1 MKALVGPDT
10 NTRLPPSAEERKP
23 PTMEANNPCKGE
35 TPIPI
40 AIAIAKGK
48 ARIPAVRPAIKSFF
62 NVLKEYPC
70 FKQVTNLGIR
80 CLKDRETFT
89 KASSVFEKDGSF
101 LIVERKFIQRG
112 GRKSYSKMPF
122 LFFFVPRIGTKT

>member
-1 MKALVGPDT
+1 MEIKELVGPEI
-10 NTRLPPSAEERKP
+10 NTRLPPKAEAKKP
-23 PTMEANNPCKGE
+23 PIIEANSPCKGD

-48 ARIPAVRPAIKSFF
+48 ARIPAVIPAVKSFLS
-62 NVLKEYPC
+62 VLKEYPS

-89 KASSVFEKDGSF
+89 KASAGSKKMVFF
-101 LIVERKFIQRG
+101 L
-112 GRKSYSKMPF
+112 
-122 LFFFVPRIGTKT
+122 